1 MKLNY
6 MKLLKPDDA
15 LVLTKYVTRE
25 REREHTLAT
34 TLYKINYCQHSHG
47 PVTSLHITSKYMQ
60 RRPGHNNN
68 AIWSTLKE
76 LG

>member
-25 REREHTLAT
+25 RERES
-34 TLYKINYCQHSHG
+34 IHSQ
-47 PVTSLHITSKYMQ
+47 LLFIK
-60 RRPGHNNN
+60 
-68 AIWSTLKE
+68 
-76 LG
+76 